1 MADRIQR
8 ELLRRLPGDPVI
20 AEFSKYLPSEALA
33 QRRAVSGEEGGVA
46 EESYDEEEE
55 EAAEKDEEYDKEEPE
70 EPEEKEE
77 DQQAEVV
84 QEGVKP

>member
-33 QRRAVSGEEGGVA
+33 
-46 EESYDEEEE
+46 
-55 EAAEKDEEYDKEEPE
+55 
-70 EPEEKEE
+70 
-77 DQQAEVV
+77 
-84 QEGVKP
+84 